1 MSGCQSCNS
10 GCQSQNTCSK
20 CNSCES
26 CNVNCN
32 GSGCNTIQ
40 NFCSTNQSAGGF
52 SFNQPLKKD
61 DLFLTK
67 VNWNRL
73 ITYIN
78 NAYKKGSTSLSNRAQ
93 SGNGVTSTGIG
104 GNSGLP
110 ESDPNDF
117 MTEDMFNKVS
127 QALGGL
133 GSSGPTR
140 RVKANVDIVYG
151 SYFQDLENY
160 ANNLQ
165 YKKSQCNNCNAGC
178 NVKCN
183 TCLVCNVENCG
194 ACDGSCQSHTSRN
207 CCSSSCQHSCQSS
220 CQKSCQNKDSSSSS

>member
-40 NFCSTNQSAGGF
+40 TFCVSNQKVGSF
-52 SFNQPLKKD
+52 SFNQPIGTDELFLKK
-61 DLFLTK
+61 T
-67 VNWNRL
+67 NWNRL
-73 ITYIN
+73 ITHIN
-78 NAYKKGSTSLSNRAQ
+78 NAYAKGSASLSNNAQ
-93 SGNGVTSTGIG
+93 SGTGVRNPGNG

-110 ESDPNDF
+110 DSDENDF
-117 MTEDMFNKVS
+117 MTADMFNKVS
-127 QALGGL
+127 IALGNL
-133 GSSGPTR
+133 GSAGPSR
-140 RVKANVDIVYG
+140 RVVADVDIVYG
-151 SYFQDLENY
+151 SYFKDLENY

-165 YKKSQCNNCNAGC
+165 YKSSQCNNCNAGC

-194 ACDGSCQSHTSRN
+194 ACNGTCQAHSSTS

-220 CQKSCQNKDSSSSS
+220 CQKSCQNQTSSGD